1 MNLSQ
6 WFRER
11 LQTSADGFVWGV
23 QQVPG
28 ARWYARPPEGLGEW
42 SVARHAFH
50 LGFYERT
57 LALPSMRLWLEDV
70 HPVTV
75 AEEDEGAAWG
85 DGQHDIDGL
94 LAEFKA
100 VRAEQVAL
108 VAQFDDAAWHA
119 PRQAP
124 WGEVTLL
131 WVVSKTYQHTAE
143 HTSDVLRIALFWDR
157 AAARQEVASRAPS
170 EG

>member
-6 WFRER
+6 WFYDQ
-11 LQTSADGFVWGV
+11 LQASADGFAWGV

-28 ARWYARPPEGLGEW
+28 ARRHACPPEGLGEW
-42 SVARHAFH
+42 SVARHVFH

-57 LALPSMRLWLEDV
+57 LALPSMRLWIADK
-70 HPVTV
+70 PPATIT
-75 AEEDEGAAWG
+75 EEDEDAAWG
-85 DGQHDIDGL
+85 DGRHDLDSL
-94 LAEFKA
+94 LAEFRG
-100 VRAEQVAL
+100 VRAEQIDL
-108 VAQFDDAAWHA
+108 VSQFDDAAWHA
-119 PRQAP
+119 ARPAP

-143 HTSDVLRIALFWDR
+143 HISDVLRIALFWDFLASR
-157 AAARQEVASRAPS
+157 REAASRAAS